1 MNDFNNDDCNSYA
14 YFVKT
19 FGEPTCNKIMWLKK
33 CKQNKRDFD
42 LGLLIPQ
49 GLCITLEK
57 GVVTMVKKT
66 YI

>member
-1 MNDFNNDDCNSYA
+1 MENDCNSYA

-19 FGEPTCNKIMWLKK
+19 FGEPSFCNKIIWLNK
-33 CKQNKRDFD
+33 CKKEKRELD
-42 LGLLIPQ
+42 LGFFNPQ